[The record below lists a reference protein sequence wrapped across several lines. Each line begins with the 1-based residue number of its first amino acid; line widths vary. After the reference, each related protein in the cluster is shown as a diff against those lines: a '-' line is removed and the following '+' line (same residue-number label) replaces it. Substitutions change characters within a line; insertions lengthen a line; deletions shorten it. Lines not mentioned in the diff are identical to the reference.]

1 MFIPRILEKKLIS
14 QLKTSERGI
23 VIFGPRQIGKTTLAK
38 SIIAKL
44 HLKTLEVDGDTS
56 HYSDVFSSQDL
67 SKLKATVT
75 GYELLFIDEAQKID
89 RIGINIKLLRDHIPG
104 LKIIATGSSSLD
116 LASSVKE
123 SLVGRVWN
131 FILYPISFLEL
142 KSIYNRFELGT
153 LLEEQL
159 RFGSYPNVFSLEGD
173 QIKKEY
179 LGQVSDAYLYR
190 DILELSGIK
199 NSRKIRDLLKLLA
212 FQVGSQVSLTEV
224 GNQLDMSKDTVSSYI
239 DLLEQSFVVFRLSG
253 FSRNL
258 RKEVRKMDKI
268 YFYDLG
274 IRNAI
279 IGNFNYLKD
288 RNDGGQ
294 LWENFLMVERMK
306 FLSYTGKSTSKYFW
320 RTHTGAELDLV
331 EERDGKLFGFEFKFN
346 SKKPKTPKTW
356 LETYSNATFQFINLD
371 NYLDFIT

>member
-1 MFIPRILEKKLIS
+1 MFIPRLLEKRLIR

-38 SIIAKL
+38 SIISKL
-44 HLKTLEVDGDTS
+44 ALKTLEVDGDRAE
-56 HYSDVFSSQDL
+56 YADIFSSQDL
-67 SKLKATVT
+67 PKLQATVA
-75 GYELLFIDEAQKID
+75 GYELLFIDEGQKID
-89 RIGINIKLLRDHIPG
+89 RIGINIKLLRDHLPK
-104 LKIIATGSSSLD
+104 LKIIVTGSSSLD

-131 FILYPISFLEL
+131 FTLYPVSVLEL
-142 KSIYNRFELGT
+142 KSLYNKYELGR

-159 RFGSYPNVFSLEGD
+159 RFGAYPHIFSLEGD
-173 QIKKEY
+173 QIKKDY
-179 LGQVSDAYLYR
+179 LEQVSDAYLYK

-199 NSRKIRDLLKLLA
+199 NSRKIRDLLKLLS
-212 FQVGSQVSLTEV
+212 FQIGSQVSLSELGT
-224 GNQLDMSKDTVSSYI
+224 QLNMSKDTVSRYI

-294 LWENFLMVERMK
+294 LWENFLMTERIK
-306 FLSYTGKSTSKYFW
+306 FLSYTGKSTSRYFW
-320 RTHTGAELDLV
+320 RTHSGAELDLV

-346 SKKPKTPKTW
+346 AKKVKAPKTW
-356 LETYSNATFQFINLD
+356 LETYPNATFKFINLD
-371 NYLDFIT
+371 NYLNFVT

>member
-1 MFIPRILEKKLIS
+1 M
-14 QLKTSERGI
+14 
-23 VIFGPRQIGKTTLAK
+23 A
-38 SIIAKL
+38 
-44 HLKTLEVDGDTS
+44 
-56 HYSDVFSSQDL
+56 
-67 SKLKATVT
+67 
-75 GYELLFIDEAQKID
+75 GYELLFIDEGQKID
-89 RIGINIKLLRDHIPG
+89 KIGINIKLLRDHLPE
-104 LKIIATGSSSLD
+104 LRIIVTWSSSLD

-123 SLVGRVWN
+123 SLAGRVWN
-131 FILYPISFLEL
+131 FILYPVSVLEL
-142 KSIYNRFELGT
+142 KSLYNRYELRT
-153 LLEEQL
+153 MLEEQL
-159 RFGSYPNVFSLEGD
+159 RFGSYPNIFSLEGD
-173 QIKKEY
+173 QMKRDY
-179 LGQVSDAYLYR
+179 LEQVSDAYLYK

-199 NSRKIRDLLKLLA
+199 NSRKIRDLLKLLS
-212 FQVGSQVSLTEV
+212 FQIGSQVSLTELAS
-224 GNQLDMSKDTVSSYI
+224 QLNMSKDTISRYI

-294 LWENFLMVERMK
+294 LWENFLVVERIK
-306 FLSYTGKSTSKYFW
+306 FLSYTGTSTSRYFW

-346 SKKPKTPKTW
+346 TKKPKAPKTW
-356 LETYSNATFQFINLD
+356 LETYPNATFKFINLD
-371 NYLDFIT
+371 NYLEFITR

>member
-56 HYSDVFSSQDL
+56 QYSDVLSSQDL
-67 SKLKATVT
+67 SKLKATVA

-131 FILYPISFLEL
+131 YILYPISFLEL
-142 KSIYNRFELGT
+142 KSLYNRYELGT
-153 LLEEQL
+153 NLEAQL
-159 RFGSYPNVFSLEGD
+159 RFGSYPNIFSLESD
-173 QIKKEY
+173 QIKRGY
-179 LGQVSDAYLYR
+179 LEQVSDAYLYK

-212 FQVGSQVSLTEV
+212 FQIGSQVSLTEV
-224 GNQLDMSKDTVSSYI
+224 GNQLDMSKDTVSRYI
-239 DLLEQSFVVFRLSG
+239 DLLEESFVLFRLSG

-288 RNDGGQ
+288 RNDGGV
-294 LWENFLMVERMK
+294 LWENFLMIERIK
-306 FLSYTGKSTSKYFW
+306 FLSYTGKSTSRYFW
-320 RTHTGAELDLV
+320 RTHTGAELDLI
-331 EERDGKLFGFEFKFN
+331 EEREGKLSGFEFKFN
-346 SKKPKTPKTW
+346 SKKPKVPKTW
-356 LETYSNATFQFINLD
+356 LETYSNATFKFVNLD
-371 NYLDFIT
+371 NFLDFIT